1 MPMNRRLAPAA
12 LLSAALLSLPVG
24 LALATDQLLP
34 GRVGIIR
41 PLGYAKFVAVSPAGM
56 PFDPPDVGDDP
67 TVEGGTLRIF
77 DTGSSGG
84 DHTYGLPAGNWMAIG
99 SPGSGQFRYK
109 RAVFSD
115 PVRRVYVKGRVVK
128 AIVQRQGPDWTPPFS
143 GEMAVVLTVGTASR
157 FCLSFGGT
165 TIANSAKRL
174 NRKLAPAP
182 ASCASPSGAFLE
194 ETRGALFD

>member
-1 MPMNRRLAPAA
+1 M
-12 LLSAALLSLPVG
+12 G

-41 PLGYAKFVAVSPAGM
+41 PLGFAKFVAVSPGGM

-77 DTGSSGG
+77 DTGSAGG
-84 DHTYGLPAGNWMAIG
+84 DHTYSLPAGNWIALG
-99 SPGSGQFRYK
+99 STPGQFRYK
-109 RAVFSD
+109 RAVISD
-115 PVRRVYVKGRVVK
+115 PVRRVYVKGHVVK

-143 GEMAVVLTVGTASR
+143 GEMAVVLTVGDTSR
-157 FCLSFGGT
+157 FCLSFGGM

-194 ETRGALFD
+194 ETRGTLFD